1 LYCRKLLLWSTMC
14 RNGPAAAQ
22 LGSRF
27 ASTSARVLAHIDGL
41 GSEFQPIA
49 CGTNLS
55 ESSAAWHAHVDAHE
69 TMQEMAAYIRRSRV
83 PCGNAVDVKRGAW
96 RRAACLGT

>member
-1 LYCRKLLLWSTMC
+1 MC

-27 ASTSARVLAHIDGL
+27 ASTSARVLAHVGGV
-41 GSEFQPIA
+41 GSLQLQPIA

-83 PCGNAVDVKRGAW
+83 PCGNVVDVKHGAW

>member
-1 LYCRKLLLWSTMC
+1 MYEYRNLSCSAHPAQPRPLYCRKLLLWSTMC

-27 ASTSARVLAHIDGL
+27 ASTSARVLAHVDGV
-41 GSEFQPIA
+41 GSLKLQPIA

-69 TMQEMAAYIRRSRV
+69 TMQEMAAYIRRF
-83 PCGNAVDVKRGAW
+83 A
-96 RRAACLGT
+96 L